1 MVDSI
6 RKSGF
11 NLRPEP
17 IKTTQTA
24 TAEKLG
30 KASAKEKFKSPQKTT
45 VNKLLR
51 TRLIDDMSDQEIL
64 HAFVEIFLAHE
75 FGDKFVL
82 DPYFPS
88 LVKKVKHSFET
99 DPELVRSVVLL
110 AKQTKN

>member
-1 MVDSI
+1 V
-6 RKSGF
+6 G
-11 NLRPEP
+11 E
-17 IKTTQTA
+17 
-24 TAEKLG
+24 
-30 KASAKEKFKSPQKTT
+30 
-45 VNKLLR
+45 
-51 TRLIDDMSDQEIL
+51 
-64 HAFVEIFLAHE
+64 VEIQHE